1 MSGTHTI
8 YLTGNYVA
16 PADEPGSFGPYGD
29 DYDDEEED
37 GYDLSPDE
45 DELDYSDEDSI
56 DELDDMEDPR
66 ITELEELVEEMEE
79 APALVKADAKKAAA
93 KPTKNKNKN
102 KRAASESADEEEAG
116 AGATTLDELIAKE
129 AKTTQPAVNGD
140 KPLSKKQL
148 KKLKKN
154 DGAAA
159 EAPVAA
165 KKAEVEPSSSAKSD
179 KKVTFAHQLEQGPT
193 PTKAAEK
200 AAGKKDGSAK
210 STVKV
215 VQGVTID
222 ERKPGS
228 GQAAK
233 NGDRISMRYI
243 GKLEDGKQFDSN
255 KKGKPF
261 SFKLGAGEVIKGWEI
276 GVQGMTAGSERRI
289 TVPAHLAYGSKKL
302 PGIPPNSKLIFDVK
316 LLEIK

>member
-8 YLTGNYVA
+8 YLTGNYVEQ
-16 PADEPGSFGPYGD
+16 ADEPGRFDPYGD
-29 DYDDEEED
+29 DYDDEEEED

-66 ITELEELVEEMEE
+66 IMELDEMEE

-129 AKTTQPAVNGD
+129 AKATQPPVNGD

-193 PTKAAEK
+193 PTKAGEK
-200 AAGKKDGSAK
+200 ATEKKDANAK
-210 STVKV
+210 STVKT
-215 VQGVTID
+215 VQGVIID
-222 ERKPGS
+222 DRKPGS